1 MVKNK
6 KIYLASIIIT
16 TLVFLSGIG
25 IGIQLNKEKTNI
37 LEDRMRELEEDER
50 NVELQWMMLSV
61 LEKEKACELMYHQ
74 FLNLMSD
81 VGELEERLTT
91 LELTG
96 KIINPEYIELKKDY
110 SAFQIKYWLFAESIR
125 KSCPIS
131 DKTIT
136 TILYFYSENC
146 QPCERQ
152 GFVLSYLKSKYSG
165 VMVYSFDTRLDY
177 NLIDNLEIVF
187 NVTETPT
194 LVINS
199 EERLVGLR
207 NFEELSRYVI

>member
-6 KIYLASIIIT
+6 KIYLVSIIIT
-16 TLVFLSGIG
+16 TLIFLSGIG
-25 IGIQLNKEKTNI
+25 IGIQLNRQKANI
-37 LEDRMRELEEDER
+37 LEERMKELEDEER
-50 NVELQWMMLSV
+50 NVELQWMMLSI

-81 VGELEERLTT
+81 VGELEEKLTS
-91 LELTG
+91 LERTG
-96 KIINPEYIELKKDY
+96 KIMNPEYIELKKDY

-125 KSCPIS
+125 KSCPINN
-131 DKTIT
+131 KTIT
-136 TILYFYSENC
+136 TVLFFYSKNC

-152 GFVLSYLKSKYSG
+152 GFVLSYLKSKYPG
-165 VMVYSFDTRLDY
+165 VMVYSFDTGLDY

-194 LVINS
+194 LVING
-199 EERLVGLR
+199 EERLLGLI
-207 NFEELSRYVI
+207 NFEELSTYVS